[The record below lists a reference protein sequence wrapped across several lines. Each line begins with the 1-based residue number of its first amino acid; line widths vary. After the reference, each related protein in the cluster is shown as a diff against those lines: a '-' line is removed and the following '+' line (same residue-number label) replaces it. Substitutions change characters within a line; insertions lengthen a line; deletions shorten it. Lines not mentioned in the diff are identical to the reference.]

1 VIISSDI
8 SEASSLAWG
17 ALGLVSCYDVILIVV
32 LRWHTDRVQITR
44 YEPPA
49 GISPSMAAYL
59 RQSGE
64 CERAFAAGIISLAAQ
79 GYVRIDASVGQ
90 FRVARVRDADN
101 SIPEEESALLLALF
115 PKNDADDCE
124 FGGTDPGRLE
134 QVLGKFQEAV
144 DDLACPD
151 LLSPHTTCW
160 IMGIAYSLAYVP
172 TFAWA
177 ALSASHGSLSIGPLL
192 YSCVWV
198 ALGAVCLIAALRLW
212 PVTLR
217 KIMSRLPGVT
227 RPRPRFKYGDANP
240 VFLTISALF
249 GFGLLASQTSAN
261 FASLI
266 AVIVVISST
275 SRPLL
280 EVPTRKGREVLSEL
294 RDFREFLMRTEADRL
309 SRKDHAQ
316 GSPLSFEK
324 FSAYAVALEIGR
336 GMSEDFATQLI
347 QALEFDHAYSFS
359 FLPSRLDTGVA
370 EDHFLQL
377 NLRSGPESVGKS
389 SPKNQ

>member
-1 VIISSDI
+1 MLTSSDV
-8 SEASSLAWG
+8 SEVSSLAWG
-17 ALGLVSCYDVILIVV
+17 ALGLVSCYYVILIVV

-59 RQSGE
+59 RQSGQ
-64 CERAFAAGIISLAAQ
+64 CERAFAAGIVSLAAQ

-101 SIPEEESALLLALF
+101 STPEESALLLALF

-124 FGGTDPGRLE
+124 FGGTDPDRLG
-134 QVLGKFQEAV
+134 QALCDFQETI

-151 LLSPHTTCW
+151 LLSPHTTYW
-160 IMGIAYSLAYVP
+160 IVGIALSLAYLP
-172 TFAWA
+172 SFAWA
-177 ALSASHGSLSIGPLL
+177 VLSASQGSLSIGSLL
-192 YSCVWV
+192 YSCIW
-198 ALGAVCLIAALRLW
+198 AAIGAACLIAALRLW
-212 PVTLR
+212 PATLR
-217 KIMSRLPGVT
+217 KITSRMPGVT
-227 RPRPRFKYGDANP
+227 QPRPRFEYGDANP

-261 FASLI
+261 FAAL
-266 AVIVVISST
+266 IVVIIVISFA

-280 EVPTRKGREVLSEL
+280 EAPTRKGREVLSEL

-316 GSPLSFEK
+316 GSRLSFEK
-324 FSAYAVALEIGR
+324 FSAYAVALEIER
-336 GMSEDFATQLI
+336 GVGEDFATQLI

-377 NLRSGPESVGKS
+377 NLRGHPESVGKS
-389 SPKNQ
+389 SPKNE